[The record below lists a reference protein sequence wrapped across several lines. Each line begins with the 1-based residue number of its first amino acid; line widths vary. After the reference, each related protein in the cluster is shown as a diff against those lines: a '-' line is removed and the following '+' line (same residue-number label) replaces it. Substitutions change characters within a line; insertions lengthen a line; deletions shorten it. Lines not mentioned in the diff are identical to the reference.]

1 MSKRNIYVNNTP
13 LHGAKKLWHE
23 ALNKHGFYEKNRV
36 EIIAVDDSLNRIT
49 AEPVFAKRSSPSYN
63 GAAMDGIA
71 VRFSDLS
78 GASEAKPVRLAADKF
93 VAVNTGNSIP
103 EKYDSVVMIEDV
115 HFLGDNEVELH
126 MPVTPWQHVRT
137 IGEDIVATEL
147 ILPEG
152 HKVRAIDQGAM
163 LATGVVTIKVQRLPR
178 AHVIPTGSEL
188 IQPDQQPDAGQ
199 IIEFNSRILAG
210 YLNEWGA
217 IATRGLPV
225 RDDREKLKQSL
236 LAAAA
241 ENDIVIL
248 NAGASAGTRDYSA
261 KVLSEVGQVIVHGVA
276 IKPGKP
282 VILAMIGDTPAI
294 GLPGYPVSA
303 LLTMKVFVQEMIS
316 RFLGK
321 GPPSPRTVE
330 AVLSRP
336 LSSPMGVDQFVRIT
350 LGKVGKNL
358 MATPSGKG
366 AGAVMSL
373 VRADGLLTI
382 AAGNEGI
389 GAGEKVSI
397 ELLRSEQK
405 IDATVVC
412 IGSHDNILDL
422 LANYLHKQRPIV
434 RISSA
439 HVGSLG
445 GIMAIRRGEAHIA
458 GSHLL
463 DEETGEYNVSFI
475 KRFLKDIPLQLINLC
490 YREQGLIV
498 ARGNPKNIRGFN
510 DIAKGGHTFIN
521 RQNGAGTRLLTDKI
535 LADEGIDPAEITGY
549 DHEEYT
555 HMNVAASI
563 AGNSVDTGLGIRA
576 AANALNLDFVP
587 VAEERYDLIIP
598 AIFLNDPKITA
609 SIDLIKNNKEFHEAI
624 LALGGYNLRDCGKV
638 MYEQQQPAEKKIILK
653 KEHNHGR

>member
-1 MSKRNIYVNNTP
+1 MSTHNVYLSNMP
-13 LHGAKKLWHE
+13 LDEAKKLWKS
-23 ALNKHGFYEKNRV
+23 ALEQKGFFSKNSIEV
-36 EIIAVDDSLNRIT
+36 ISVDDSLYRIT
-49 AEPVFAKRSSPSYN
+49 AEPVFARRSSPSYN
-63 GAAMDGIA
+63 AAAMDGIA
-71 VRFSDLS
+71 VHFSDLT
-78 GASEAKPVRLAADKF
+78 GASEASPIRLSADKF
-93 VAVNTGNSIP
+93 IPVNTGNAIP
-103 EKYDSVVMIEDV
+103 EGCNAVVMIEDV
-115 HFLGDNEVELH
+115 HYLSNSEVELH
-126 MPVTPWQHVRT
+126 MAATPWQHVRT

-152 HKVRAIDQGAM
+152 HRVRAIDQGAM
-163 LATGVVTIKVQRLPR
+163 LATGVVEIQVQRLPK

-188 IQPDQQPDAGQ
+188 IQPNQQPSAGQ

-217 IATRGLPV
+217 LATRGLPV
-225 RDDREKLKQSL
+225 QDDPEKLKESL
-236 LAAAA
+236 LEAAA

-261 KVLSEVGQVIVHGVA
+261 KVLAEVGEVIVHGVA

-303 LLTMKVFVQEMIS
+303 LLTMKVFVQEMITS
-316 RFLGK
+316 FLGK
-321 GPPSPRTVE
+321 GRPRVKTIE
-330 AVLSRP
+330 AILSRP
-336 LSSPMGVDQFVRIT
+336 LHSPMGVDQFVRIT
-350 LGKVGKNL
+350 LGKVGNNL

-382 AAGNEGI
+382 GAGNEGI
-389 GAGEKVSI
+389 GAGEKVQI
-397 ELLRSEQK
+397 ELLRSERE
-405 IDATVVC
+405 IDATLVC

-422 LANYLHKQRPIV
+422 LANHLHKQRPIV

-439 HVGSLG
+439 HVGSMG

-463 DEETGEYNVSFI
+463 DEDTGEYNISFI

-498 ARGNPKNIRGFN
+498 AKGNPKTITGFKDLAEN
-510 DIAKGGHTFIN
+510 KLTFIN

-535 LADEGIDPAEITGY
+535 LSDEGIDPTAIVGY

-555 HMNVAASI
+555 HMNVAASV
-563 AGNSVDTGLGIRA
+563 ANGSVDAGLGIRA
-576 AANALNLDFVP
+576 AANALDLDFVP

-598 AIFLNDPKITA
+598 AHFLNDPKIMTVT
-609 SIDLIKNNKEFHEAI
+609 DLVKNNKEFQNAI
-624 LALGGYNLRDCGKV
+624 LALGGYNLRDCGKI
-638 MYEQQQPAEKKIILK
+638 MYEQQ
-653 KEHNHGR
+653 